1 MSRVAELIDLIVQG
15 KNAEASE
22 VLNSELLNRSYQQV
36 SDHKPHVAADYFSGV
51 VGQPEPEVEDDSV
64 TPQEEEPQDETN

>member
-22 VLNSELLNRSYQQV
+22 VLNAELLNRSYQEV
-36 SDHKPHVAADYFSGV
+36 NDYKPYVAADYFSAV
-51 VGQPEPEVEDDSV
+51 VGEPEVD
-64 TPQEEEPQDETN
+64 EEPVTEPEETDETN